1 MRQLFCLMFRREMHI
16 YENFYNKMEKLQKR
30 GKHGIVS
37 AEMKIFAME
46 IILAEMKILPG
57 LMA

>member
-1 MRQLFCLMFRREMHI
+1 MHI
-16 YENFYNKMEKLQKR
+16 YENFYNKMEKLQKS
-30 GKHGIVS
+30 GNHGIIS

-46 IILAEMKILPG
+46 ILLAEMKILPG

>member
-1 MRQLFCLMFRREMHI
+1 MFRREMHI
-16 YENFYNKMEKLQKR
+16 YENFYNKMEKLQKS
-30 GKHGIVS
+30 GKHGIIS

-46 IILAEMKILPG
+46 IVLAEMKILPG